1 MFNFPLKQY
10 PKILKA
16 MYNRI
21 VNGVAKQNFM
31 ILDIQASYGL
41 VTKLLLTTH
50 KQKNQRKISKSIVT
64 GSNQIQKDFSFL
76 YGDKKS
82 SK

>member
-1 MFNFPLKQY
+1 
-10 PKILKA
+10 
-16 MYNRI
+16 
-21 VNGVAKQNFM
+21 M

-76 YGDKKS
+76 KGDKKS
-82 SK
+82 TKW